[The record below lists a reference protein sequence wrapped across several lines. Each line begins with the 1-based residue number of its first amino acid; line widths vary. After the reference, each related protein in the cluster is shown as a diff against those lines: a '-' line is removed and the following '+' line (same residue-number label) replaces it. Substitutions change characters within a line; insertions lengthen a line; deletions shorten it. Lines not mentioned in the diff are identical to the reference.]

1 MELSLGLFSVFPNEN
16 GDVDIGGCGCKVDV
30 GFTLLELGVV
40 NEKGVS
46 AFIPA

>member
-16 GDVDIGGCGCKVDV
+16 GDVDIGGCGCKVGV

-46 AFIPA
+46 VFIPA